1 MGILSG
7 AMSVSR
13 LRVLEPERHEGWR
26 ETYRE
31 RLAEFAFREPPQGL
45 GREEVEGWCR
55 VQNLLDT
62 DFDDFNTW
70 LVQDWAIFALRV
82 DKKRLPARLV
92 SAMLEKRCEAWSREF
107 NVERCPASKR
117 TELREQLEDEL
128 LLKTL
133 PSVQVTELAWSLTGG
148 WVVVHSHSEAVI
160 ERVRKRFFRT
170 FGKRLVPWSPLDWLE
185 DERAVEAMLAMGPSL
200 SRGGEA

>member
-13 LRVLEPERHEGWR
+13 LKVLEPELHEGWR
-26 ETYRE
+26 DLYRD
-31 RLAEFAFREPPQGL
+31 RLEEHAFREPPQGI

-62 DFDDFNTW
+62 SFEDFNHW
-70 LVQDWAIFALRV
+70 LVQDWAVFALRV

-92 SAMLEKRCEAWSREF
+92 AAMLEKRCEAWCKEF
-107 NVERCPASKR
+107 DVERCPASKR
-117 TELREQLEDEL
+117 TELRELLEDEL

-133 PSVQVTELAWSLTGG
+133 PSVAVTELAWSLNGG
-148 WVVVHSHSEAVI
+148 WVVVHSHSDAVI

-170 FGKRLVPWSPLDWLE
+170 FGKRLVPWSPLDFVG
-185 DERAVEAMLAMGPSL
+185 DQRAVEALLATGPTL
-200 SRGGEA
+200 SRGGDA